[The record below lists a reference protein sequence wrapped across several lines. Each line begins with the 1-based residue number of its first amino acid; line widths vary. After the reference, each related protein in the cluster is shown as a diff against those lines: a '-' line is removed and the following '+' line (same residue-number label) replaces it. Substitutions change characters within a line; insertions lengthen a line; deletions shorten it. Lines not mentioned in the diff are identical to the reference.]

1 MKKVLILWLLVTGLA
16 TGLAQAEIYKTISPN
31 GEVIYTDKPSPQAEK
46 VDLPGLSI
54 YEPPAA
60 TAPSIPRVRRSH
72 SVGRVGY
79 EEFSI
84 QEPKNGTVISNNLGI
99 VDVSVALKPAL
110 KDKRKHRIQYILD
123 KELYGPAMDK
133 TTIRISNLVRGEHT
147 LSANL
152 VDEKNT
158 VLISTGTVTFHIRR
172 QSVNQTVDV
181 IDDDLPPGELK
192 DINEQNLVNPNYRT
206 LNPNLRTPNPNIRT
220 PNSNILSNNPNV
232 ITPPPT
238 Q

>member
-1 MKKVLILWLLVTGLA
+1 MKKVLILLLLVTGLA

-31 GEVIYTDKPSPQAEK
+31 GEVIYTDIPSPRAEK
-46 VDLPGLSI
+46 LDLPGLSV

-60 TAPSIPRVRRSH
+60 TTLSIPRFRRSH
-72 SVGRVGY
+72 SVGSVSY
-79 EEFSI
+79 DEFSI
-84 QEPKNGTVISNNLGI
+84 QEPKSGAVIRNNLGI
-99 VDVSVALKPAL
+99 VDVSVTLKPAL
-110 KDKRKHRIQYILD
+110 KDKSKHRIQYILD

-133 TTIRISNLVRGEHT
+133 TTIRISNLVRGKHT

-158 VLISTGTVTFHIRR
+158 VLASTGTVTFHIRR

-181 IDDDLPPGELK
+181 IDDDLPPGEQK
-192 DINEQNLVNPNYRT
+192 DINEKNLVNPNYRT
-206 LNPNLRTPNPNIRT
+206 FNPNIRTPNPNIRT
-220 PNSNILSNNPNV
+220 PNPNILTNNPNV
-232 ITPPPT
+232 ITPPPA